1 MWYTKR
7 RKSIYNNI
15 SLSKLLRREK
25 KTTKEFEVLLSGLTL
40 EEIIALKLELTSNS
54 IGGKL
59 YGLPIIHALPR
70 ISQEAALMYSMS
82 AAATKMEAAR
92 FLGLSRSNFRKLI
105 KKFNLDEYFN
115 NQLDK

>member
-1 MWYTKR
+1 
-7 RKSIYNNI
+7 
-15 SLSKLLRREK
+15 
-25 KTTKEFEVLLSGLTL
+25 
-40 EEIIALKLELTSNS
+40 
-54 IGGKL
+54 
-59 YGLPIIHALPR
+59 
-70 ISQEAALMYSMS
+70 MS